1 MSTYTNI
8 MQNTIKLQDAPTR
21 RYIPMTVSGINKT
34 GASPKHQEPPG
45 VSLPDLP
52 IHRKIYEK
60 LDYFHKS
67 NKIPHIIFH
76 GTSGSGKRT
85 IVDNFIMKIY
95 ASDRQRI
102 KSNVMFVN
110 CAHGKGIKFI
120 REELKFFAKTNI
132 QSNNGVIFKTIVLLN
147 ADFLTIDAQSAL
159 RRCIEL
165 FSYNTRFFIIVEN
178 KEKLLNPILSRF
190 CEIYVPEYMENGKIV
205 NLHQYSIKQN
215 FQINDSA
222 YKDWVSSEMR
232 ELVSKAEILYTDLVS
247 LADKFYEKG
256 ASCLDLM
263 NWLENTSLDK
273 TFDQEPRLSPIIRSN
288 ACMCF
293 DKIKSE
299 FRCEKLLLLYMFD
312 FLFFR
317 SNKDV
322 KSISVI

>member
-1 MSTYTNI
+1 
-8 MQNTIKLQDAPTR
+8 MQNTITLQDAPTR

-34 GASPKHQEPPG
+34 AVSPKHQEPPG
-45 VSLPDLP
+45 VPLPDLP

-85 IVDNFIMKIY
+85 IVDNFIMNIY

-190 CEIYVPEYMENGKIV
+190 CEIYVPEYMENGKII
-205 NLHQYSIKQN
+205 NLHQFSIKRN
-215 FQINDSA
+215 FQINDSV
-222 YKDWVSSEMR
+222 YKDWVSNEMR
-232 ELVSKAEILYTDLVS
+232 GLVSKSEILYTDLVS

-263 NWLENTSLDK
+263 NWLENADLDE
-273 TFDQEPRLSPIIRSN
+273 TFDQEHRLSPIIRSN